1 MAVCGYW
8 CAGFLG
14 RYIVK
19 LLISADDVQEIRVI
33 DVVEYPQPLTSKV
46 KVINYIQ
53 CDINDFDKVKEELDG
68 ANLII
73 HTVARMYLENTPIM
87 KS

>member
-1 MAVCGYW
+1 MTVYAVTGG
-8 CAGFLG
+8 AEFLG

-33 DVVEYPQPLTSKV
+33 NVVEDPQPLVSKV

-53 CDINDFDKVKEELDG
+53 CDIND
-68 ANLII
+68 LI
-73 HTVARMYLENTPIM
+73 R
-87 KS
+87 